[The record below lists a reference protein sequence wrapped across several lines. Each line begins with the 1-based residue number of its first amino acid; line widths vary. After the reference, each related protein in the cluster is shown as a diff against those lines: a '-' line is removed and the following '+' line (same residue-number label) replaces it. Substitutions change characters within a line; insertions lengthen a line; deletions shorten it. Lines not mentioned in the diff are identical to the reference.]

1 MAGRLTLSP
10 GESLRHMETPTSKLQ
25 QQAFVV
31 DRRRRRRRETSKL
44 QLFNHDTKPSLQQK
58 NCDDKQQRQ
67 APANPTVVAG
77 IVGGALAFFLVVVL
91 TIIYCSYKNHAP
103 SDLRKRVADLYT
115 YIGDVEDV
123 IWMPGANPAAVDI
136 GTCEHVKFDG
146 ISRLAKYP
154 RQA

>member
-1 MAGRLTLSP
+1 
-10 GESLRHMETPTSKLQ
+10 METPTSKLQ

-58 NCDDKQQRQ
+58 NCDDKQQQRQ

-103 SDLRKRVADLYT
+103 SDLRKRVAELYT